1 MKKILLVIFLTLPL
15 TLLAEGKIIEYKM
28 CESAYTEALTNC
40 VNEALEKGYELYGD
54 PVAMIQRAGN
64 GSRVLNQAVVKRN

>member
-28 CESAYTEALTNC
+28 CESPSTVGLTNC
-40 VNEALEKGYELYGD
+40 VNKQLLIGYELYGD
-54 PVAMIQRAGN
+54 PVAMIMRAGN